1 MRIKKLIICLLITCV
16 GLCGIAEA
24 ADIGILIKDGDFE
37 NGINGF
43 GIAYSGREDTSLPY
57 VFMSSDITSSGN
69 GSLRFV
75 SSETLPEKESVSPQS
90 LGFAYQ
96 GIYSTDYISI
106 ERGCSYTVS
115 ADFYTQSSNVKMR
128 FVEMDGNKAVAASPE
143 VTLASGMWQT
153 EVYKWESDRTTDKNR
168 VRVVF
173 YNITKNDSV
182 YIDNFF
188 YSGDFISDSSWKADE
203 KGTIVKEENGFSYKA
218 SANSFKDYSGVYAI
232 INKNSL
238 DTNKKYVLSGYVS
251 TDMQEAALYI
261 SADSIGNCFS
271 EYQIT
276 EGKSA
281 YVTLEFDPSKCTET
295 EVKLSITAIG
305 TPKSETANI
314 YFTDLKVSEADTL
327 MKVEQKNNKL
337 HIYGTLRKG
346 NENKALTVNVTGM
359 GEFTATSDENCG
371 YSITCDISDIQT
383 SKDIFVSISGING
396 YSDCGGVI
404 NGYATIYNDDYR
416 NNVAM
421 AADEKTSLSAIKSVL
436 TDDVLKNI
444 GISKI
449 RNYRISDKDFV
460 LTYLLSCDIS
470 TYEKFEEVIN
480 IGSIV
485 NGLSDKRIYLTTTL
499 SLYGDVLKLDSVTA
513 YKKEYE
519 KADKNTLE
527 KLFKECKTEIKSLD
541 DLHYVITELLVKE
554 KALKAVNYSEI
565 MDYVTEYADDLSLN
579 FSAYNS
585 LSAKDKYT
593 VANGFTSYL
602 KDADSFKRLQ
612 GKLDELIANLDNNG
626 NQNGGQNNNSS
637 GTGSI
642 GGASGGYG
650 YESVGIEPIR
660 SDNSSGN
667 WKFKDLGEYAW
678 ASDSIYAL
686 LETGVISQSSDGLFR
701 PADNVTRA
709 EFAKMISVCFG
720 FTLKE
725 PVVVFDDV
733 NTNDWYYSYVM
744 ALYENNIVNGV
755 SDNCFGVNEL
765 LTRQDMCTILARIME
780 INDSADIKDCY
791 LADIDSAS
799 DYAKAA
805 IISMNSMGYVNGYD
819 DGSFR
824 PYNNTTRAEA
834 AKLIF
839 SVSNK

>member
-16 GLCGIAEA
+16 GLYGIAEA
-24 ADIGILIKDGDFE
+24 ADMGILIKDGDFE

-43 GIAYSGREDTSLPY
+43 GIAYSGRDDTSLPY
-57 VFMSSDITSSGN
+57 IFMSSDITSSGN

-75 SSETLPEKESVSPQS
+75 PSETLPEKGSVSPQS

-143 VTLASGMWQT
+143 VTLATGMWQT
-153 EVYKWESDRTTDKNR
+153 EVFKWEADRTTDKNR

-276 EGKSA
+276 EGNRA
-281 YVTLEFDPSKCTET
+281 YVTLEFDPYECTED

-305 TPKSETANI
+305 TPKSETAKI

-371 YSITCDISDIQT
+371 YSITRDISDIQT
-383 SKDIFVSISGING
+383 SKDIFVSISNING

-404 NGYATIYNDDYR
+404 NGYATIYNNDYR
-416 NNVAM
+416 NSVAM
-421 AADEKTSLSAIKSVL
+421 AADAKTSLSEIKSVL
-436 TDDVLKNI
+436 TDEVLKNI

-449 RNYRISDKDFV
+449 KNYRLSDKDFV
-460 LTYLLSCDIS
+460 FNYLIGCDIS
-470 TYEKFEEVIN
+470 TYEKLENAIN
-480 IGSIV
+480 TGSV
-485 NGLSDKRIYLTTTL
+485 LNGLADKRIGLTSTL
-499 SLYGDVLKLDSVTA
+499 SQYEEIFKLDSVKA
-513 YKKEYE
+513 YKKEY
-519 KADKNTLE
+519 KQADKSTIDN
-527 KLFKECKTEIKSLD
+527 LFKNCKTEINSLD
-541 DLHYVITELLVKE
+541 DLHYMITELLVKE
-554 KALKAVNYSEI
+554 RALKAVNYSEI
-565 MDYVTEYADDLSLN
+565 MNYALEYADDLTLD
-579 FSAYNS
+579 FSDYND
-585 LSAKDKYT
+585 LSTENKYI
-593 VANGFTSYL
+593 VANGFAAYL
-602 KDADSFKRLQ
+602 KDAESFKSLQ
-612 GKLDELIANLDNNG
+612 GKLNELIANLENEKNQGG
-626 NQNGGQNNNSS
+626 NHTAS
-637 GTGSI
+637 GSF
-642 GGASGGYG
+642 GGALGGYA
-650 YESVGIEPIR
+650 YESVGINTIGN
-660 SDNSSGN
+660 DNSNGN
-667 WKFKDLGEYAW
+667 WNFKDLGGCEW
-678 ASDSIYAL
+678 AKESIYGL
-686 LETGVISQSSDGLFR
+686 LAKGVISKSSDGLFR

-725 PVVVFDDV
+725 PAVVFDDV

-755 SDNCFGVNEL
+755 SDKSFGVNDL
-765 LTRQDMCTILARIME
+765 LTRQDMCTILARIMG
-780 INDSADIKDCY
+780 INDNADIKDCY

-805 IISMNSMGYVNGYD
+805 IISMNSRGYVTGYD

-824 PYNNTTRAEA
+824 PHNNTTRAEA